1 MDIMHNE
8 TKLATQLDKAIAQEE
23 QKVNVA
29 VIGAG
34 YWGPNLVR
42 NFARTPGANLVACAD
57 LRPERLE
64 RLAKDYPLRLTT
76 SHRELLEDKSIEAV
90 AIATPAATH
99 YLLVKES
106 LECGKHV
113 LVEKPLATSLQQGEE
128 LVHLADRQG
137 RVLMVDHIF
146 LYNPAV
152 EKMKELIG
160 QGELGQ
166 VRYLYALRTSL
177 GPRLCEDTNV
187 VWDAQIHEV
196 YILMG
201 LFGAPPTRVIASGG
215 AYLRRGIEDVVFTT
229 LFFEGNVVAH
239 CHNTS
244 YAPLKI
250 RRMVIVGSEKMLV
263 YDDLNEEERVI
274 VYERGY
280 APCQGI
286 DLLGNHNLRLYDQ
299 GHYAPAIEWREPLRV
314 ECEHFVEC
322 IKNGSRPRTD
332 GRSVL
337 KVLAVL
343 EAIDSS
349 LKDASQP
356 VRLGAET

>member
-1 MDIMHNE
+1 MAD
-8 TKLATQLDKAIAQEE
+8 TQLPRTIVQE
-23 QKVNVA
+23 QQMVNVA
-29 VIGAG
+29 VVGAG

-42 NFARTPGANLVACAD
+42 NFARTPWANLVACAD
-57 LRPERLE
+57 PRPERLE
-64 RLAKDYPLRLTT
+64 RLARDYPLRLTT
-76 SHRELLEDKSIEAV
+76 SYRELLEDQSIEAV

-99 YLLVKES
+99 YRLVKES

-128 LVHLADRQG
+128 LVRLADRQG

-152 EKMKELIG
+152 EAMKEIICK
-160 QGELGQ
+160 GELGQ

-196 YILMG
+196 YILMN
-201 LFGAPPTRVIASGG
+201 LFETLPTRVIATGG
-215 AYLRRGIEDVVFTT
+215 AYLRQGIEDVVFTT
-229 LFFEGNVVAH
+229 LFFEDDVIAH

-244 YAPLKI
+244 YAPLKM

-263 YDDLNEEERVI
+263 YDDLNVEERIVI
-274 VYERGY
+274 YERGY
-280 APCQGI
+280 APFEGI

-299 GHYAPAIEWREPLRV
+299 GHYAPAVEWREPLRV
-314 ECEHFVEC
+314 ECQHFIEC

-332 GRSVL
+332 GRSAL

-343 EAIDSS
+343 EAIDKS

-356 VRLGAET
+356 IRLTAET

>member
-1 MDIMHNE
+1 M
-8 TKLATQLDKAIAQEE
+8 
-23 QKVNVA
+23 VNVA
-29 VIGAG
+29 VVGAG

-42 NFARTPGANLVACAD
+42 NFARTPWANLVACAD

-64 RLAKDYPLRLTT
+64 RLARDYPLRLTT
-76 SHRELLEDKSIEAV
+76 SYRELLEDQSIEAV

-99 YLLVKES
+99 YRLVKES

-128 LVHLADRQG
+128 LVRLADRQG

-152 EKMKELIG
+152 EAMKEIICK
-160 QGELGQ
+160 GELGQ

-196 YILMG
+196 YILMN
-201 LFGAPPTRVIASGG
+201 LFETLPTRVIATGG
-215 AYLRRGIEDVVFTT
+215 AYLRQGIEDVVFTT
-229 LFFEGNVVAH
+229 LFFEDDVIAH

-244 YAPLKI
+244 YAPLKM

-263 YDDLNEEERVI
+263 YDDLNVEERIVI
-274 VYERGY
+274 YERGY
-280 APCQGI
+280 APFEGI

-299 GHYAPAIEWREPLRV
+299 GHYAPAVEWREPLRV
-314 ECEHFVEC
+314 ECQHFIEC
-322 IKNGSRPRTD
+322 IQSGSRPRTD
-332 GRSVL
+332 GRSAL

-343 EAIDSS
+343 EAIDKS

-356 VRLGAET
+356 IRLTAET